1 MFTAIYWHRFLCHQ
15 NLKTNKNDCSGL
27 YWIHMGYIEYLG
39 YTEYMSYI
47 ESGHIMISEQL
58 FTIAEQ
64 ILP

>member
-1 MFTAIYWHRFLCHQ
+1 
-15 NLKTNKNDCSGL
+15 
-27 YWIHMGYIEYLG
+27 MGYIEYLG

-47 ESGHIMISEQL
+47 ESGHIMISEKL